1 MEVPDDPIGMIRYFL
16 QTGDVPVSIFELIM
30 LVCFGISWPFAVY
43 KSFKSHST
51 RGKSLVF
58 LMAIWV
64 GYVAGIA
71 HKLIYSRDV
80 VLWVYVFNLTMVSL
94 DLVLFMMN
102 RAAENRPAVSETG
115 EVRL

>member
-1 MEVPDDPIGMIRYFL
+1 MSL
-16 QTGDVPVSIFELIM
+16 FELTM
-30 LVCFGISWPFAVY
+30 LVCFGVSWPFSVY

-64 GYVAGIA
+64 GYIAGIV
-71 HKLIYSRDV
+71 HKMLYSRDV

-94 DLVLFMMN
+94 DLVLYMLN
-102 RAAENRPAVSETG
+102 RAAENRLAVSKKE
-115 EVRL
+115 EVHL

>member
-1 MEVPDDPIGMIRYFL
+1 MSV
-16 QTGDVPVSIFELIM
+16 FELTM
-30 LVCFGISWPFAVY
+30 LVCFGVSWPFSVY

-64 GYVAGIA
+64 GYVAGIV
-71 HKLIYSRDV
+71 HKLIFSRDA

-94 DLVLFMMN
+94 DLVLFMIN
-102 RAAENRPAVSETG
+102 RAAENRLPVSEAG
-115 EVRL
+115 EVHL

>member
-1 MEVPDDPIGMIRYFL
+1 MSL
-16 QTGDVPVSIFELIM
+16 FELTM
-30 LVCFGISWPFAVY
+30 LVCFGVSWPFSVY

-64 GYVAGIA
+64 GYIAGIV
-71 HKLIYSRDV
+71 HKMIYSRDV

-94 DLVLFMMN
+94 DLVLYMLN
-102 RAAENRPAVSETG
+102 RAAENRLAVSKKE
-115 EVRL
+115 EVHL

>member
-1 MEVPDDPIGMIRYFL
+1 MSV
-16 QTGDVPVSIFELIM
+16 FELTM
-30 LVCFGISWPFAVY
+30 LVCFGVSWPFSVY

-58 LMAIWV
+58 LVAIWV

-71 HKLIYSRDV
+71 HKLIYSRDA

-94 DLVLFMMN
+94 DLFLFMVN
-102 RAAENRPAVSETG
+102 RAAENRLTG
-115 EVRL
+115 SAKEEVRL

>member
-1 MEVPDDPIGMIRYFL
+1 MSV
-16 QTGDVPVSIFELIM
+16 FELTM
-30 LVCFGISWPFAVY
+30 LVCFGVSWPFSVY

-71 HKLIYSRDV
+71 HKLIYSRDAI
-80 VLWVYVFNLTMVSL
+80 LWVYVFNLTMVSL
-94 DLVLFMMN
+94 DLFLFMVN
-102 RAAENRPAVSETG
+102 RAAENRLTG
-115 EVRL
+115 SVKEEVRL

>member
-1 MEVPDDPIGMIRYFL
+1 M
-16 QTGDVPVSIFELIM
+16 SIFELTM
-30 LVCFGISWPFAVY
+30 LVCFGVSWPFSVY

-64 GYVAGIA
+64 GYIAGIA
-71 HKLIYSRDV
+71 HKLIFSRDV

-94 DLVLFMMN
+94 DLVLFMVN
-102 RAAENRPAVSETG
+102 RAAEIRLAVSEKE
-115 EVRL
+115 EVRS